1 MQIDNDQDGH
11 ERGWRD
17 WRSWWTRRARIATGA
32 VLAAAVLAGAIAI
45 WGGPWGNDPEVDAS
59 AISDVK
65 ATTTTTTKPKPT
77 ITTTAQPTTTTTA
90 KPTTTTAAPATS
102 ASVPA
107 PDLTQAQPTTPPA
120 ASQDVSDTGALCVG
134 DSIMLGASS
143 QYYGTLT
150 MCGTVDAKV
159 GRQMS
164 EGVPVVASH
173 APYPSTVIVHLG
185 TNGSIAGLDTILGYL
200 QGVPRV
206 VLVTV
211 QLNGT
216 RSWESADNAAI
227 RAAAA
232 SRSNVVLADWYAAS
246 SGHSNYFISDHIHLT
261 ATGAQA
267 YAATI
272 AAAL

>member
-1 MQIDNDQDGH
+1 VRTNPEDRH

-17 WRSWWTRRARIATGA
+17 WRSWWTRRAQLTTAA
-32 VLAAAVLAGAIAI
+32 VLAAVVLAGAIAI
-45 WGGPWGNDPEVDAS
+45 SGGPWGNDPEVDAS

-65 ATTTTTTKPKPT
+65 ATTTTTKPKATTTTAKPKP
-77 ITTTAQPTTTTTA
+77 TTTTA
-90 KPTTTTAAPATS
+90 KPTTTTAPPATS
-102 ASVPA
+102 ASVPP
-107 PDLTQAQPTTPPA
+107 PDLSQAQPTTPPA

-164 EGVPVVASH
+164 EGVSVVASH

-185 TNGSIAGLDTILGYL
+185 TNGSVAGLDTILNYL
-200 QGVPRV
+200 GGVPRV

-216 RSWESADNAAI
+216 RSWEGPDNSAI

-232 SRSNVVLADWYAAS
+232 SRGNVILADWYAAS
-246 SGHSNYFISDHIHLT
+246 SGHPEYFISDRIHLT
-261 ATGAQA
+261 STGAQA